1 MLYLTTLRGNRTSPF
16 LSPVED
22 PYMLSY
28 MEFNLP
34 LKDERLR

>member
-1 MLYLTTLRGNRTSPF
+1 MLYLTRLRGDRTSSF
-16 LSPVED
+16 KTPVED

-28 MEFNLP
+28 TEFNLS